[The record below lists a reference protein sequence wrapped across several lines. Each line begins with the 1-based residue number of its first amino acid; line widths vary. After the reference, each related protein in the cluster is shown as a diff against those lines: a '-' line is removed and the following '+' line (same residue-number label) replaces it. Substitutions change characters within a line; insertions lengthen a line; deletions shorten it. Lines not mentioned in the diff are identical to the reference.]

1 MKSQKVYTLTGESR
15 MIDYKTKVQEVLER
29 IYSKEY
35 KSNFSEDL
43 MALVRTDPV
52 IDGLFVNAL
61 NPEGHGGYF
70 QFLKEIVMATKP
82 MHVVELGNREG
93 MSTVSIIDGMR
104 TNASGYFTSVDIIND
119 LRFVPEE
126 AKRYPYVN
134 FVFGDCLDP
143 KTVSQISANGP
154 IDILFLDTIH
164 TKAQLKAE
172 WSTYEPLLA
181 DEALILI
188 DDVDLNDKGQAFAD
202 IKHEKFNDIKLHV
215 SGFGVV
221 FYKRDLRTDEE
232 FWDQQ

>member
-1 MKSQKVYTLTGESR
+1 
-15 MIDYKTKVQEVLER
+15 MIDYNVKVKEVLER
-29 IYSKEY
+29 IYSGEY

-43 MALVRTDPV
+43 MALVKTNPV
-52 IDGLFVNAL
+52 IEDLFVNAL
-61 NPEGHGGYF
+61 NPTGHGGYF
-70 QFLKEIVMATKP
+70 QFLKEIILATKP

-104 TNASGYFTSVDIIND
+104 TNAAGYFTSVDIIND

-134 FVFGDCLDP
+134 FVFGDCLNSSV
-143 KTVSQISANGP
+143 VSQISSKGP

-172 WSTYEPLLA
+172 WKTYEPLLA
-181 DEALILI
+181 DNALVLI
-188 DDVDLNDKGQAFAD
+188 DDVDLNDKGQAFNE
-202 IKHEKFNDIKLHV
+202 IKHEKFNDTKLHV

-221 FYKRDLRTDEE
+221 FYKRDLRTDDE
-232 FWDQQ
+232 FWEQQ